1 MRGEWGGGRCE
12 RGVMSEGDKRRAVSV
27 NALDATFL
35 TTATATATA
44 TVIATATASVTAT
57 APATATAT
65 ATATIAIGQHK
76 S

>member
-35 TTATATATA
+35 TTATATAT
-44 TVIATATASVTAT
+44 VIATATASVTAT